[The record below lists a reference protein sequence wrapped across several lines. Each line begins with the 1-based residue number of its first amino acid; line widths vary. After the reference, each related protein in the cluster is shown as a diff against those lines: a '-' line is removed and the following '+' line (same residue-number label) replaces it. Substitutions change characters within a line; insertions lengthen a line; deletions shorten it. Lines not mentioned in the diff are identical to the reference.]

1 MKKTI
6 GQIGKLIEVKKDASF
21 DDTLITGIC
30 FDTRQIKKGDLFIPF
45 VGDTRDGH
53 TFVKQ
58 AIELGAAAAF
68 WQKDVPHPPTDFPI
82 MIVEDTLLALQELSK
97 QYLAEVKP
105 TVIAITGSNGK
116 TTTKDIASATIRSKY
131 RVHATKGNFNNHIGL
146 PYTILTMPEDTEVAI
161 LEMGM
166 NHRYEIEKLSLIAEP
181 DMAIITNIG
190 EAHIEYLGSRDEIA
204 KAKLEITA
212 GLKENGLLIYPNEEA
227 LIQKHLDKKRGYQT
241 ATFGR
246 EQTAS
251 IYPLSIDT
259 KSDGT
264 SFTTNWA
271 ADVPVFV
278 PIIGE
283 HNVYNT
289 MAVMLAAKALN
300 ISTLEVQA
308 ALKSMERSKSRLEW
322 LTAPNGTKIL
332 NDAYNSSPT
341 ALKAVLNT
349 FMHMDSEGKA
359 KKILVADMLELGEDS
374 ECFHRESGEI
384 LQKGSIDSVF
394 AYGEA
399 MSAFCEACA
408 SQIGQEKIH
417 YFKTKEA
424 LQEAILADVDGNEWL
439 LVKGSYG
446 MGLKDIVEKLM
457 IG

>member
-6 GQIGKLIEVKKDASF
+6 GQIAKLIAVENDAAF

-82 MIVEDTLLALQELSK
+82 MIVDDTLLALQELAK
-97 QYLAEVKP
+97 AYLTEVKP
-105 TVIAITGSNGK
+105 TVLAITGSNGK
-116 TTTKDIASATIRSKY
+116 TTTKDIANAIFSSKY

-146 PYTILTMPEDTEVAI
+146 PYTILTMPEETEVAI

-166 NHRYEIEKLSLIAEP
+166 NHRHEIEKLSLIAQP
-181 DMAIITNIG
+181 DVAIITNIG

-212 GLKENGLLIYPNEEA
+212 GLKENGMLIYPNEEV
-227 LIQKHLDKKRGYQT
+227 LIDKYLNAAEAFKT

-246 EQTAS
+246 EKTAT
-251 IYPLSIDT
+251 IYPLTIDT
-259 KSDGT
+259 KPDGT
-264 SFTTNWA
+264 SFTTNFA
-271 ADVPVFV
+271 SDTPIFV

-283 HNVYNT
+283 HNVFNT
-289 MAVMLAAKALN
+289 MAVILAAKTLA
-300 ISTLEVQA
+300 ISSEEVQA
-308 ALKSMERSKSRLEW
+308 ALSTMERSKSRLEW
-322 LTAPNGTKIL
+322 LAAPNGTKIL

-341 ALKAVLNT
+341 ALNAVLNT
-349 FMHMDSEGKA
+349 FMHMDSEGKP
-359 KKILVADMLELGEDS
+359 KKILVADMLELGDDS
-374 ECFHRESGEI
+374 ERFHRESGAI
-384 LQKGSIDSVF
+384 LQGSIDAVF
-394 AYGEA
+394 AYGDA
-399 MSAFCEACA
+399 MSAFCEAA
-408 SQIGQEKIH
+408 AKQIGQEKIH

-424 LQEAILADVDGNEWL
+424 LQEAVLENLDGSEWL

>member
-6 GQIGKLIEVKKDASF
+6 GQIAKLITIQYDEAFS
-21 DDTLITGIC
+21 DTLITGIC

-68 WQKDVPHPPTDFPI
+68 WQKDVPHPPTDFPV
-82 MIVEDTLLALQELSK
+82 MIVDDTLSALQNLAKE
-97 QYLAEVKP
+97 YLAEVRP
-105 TVIAITGSNGK
+105 TVLAITGSNGK
-116 TTTKDIASATIRSKY
+116 TTTKDIANAIFSSKY
-131 RVHATKGNFNNHIGL
+131 KVHATKGNFNNHIGL
-146 PYTILTMPEDTEVAI
+146 PYTILTMPEETEVAI

-166 NHRYEIEKLSLIAEP
+166 NHRREIEKLSLIAEP
-181 DMAIITNIG
+181 DIAIITNVG
-190 EAHIEYLGSRDEIA
+190 EAHIEYLGSRDEIC

-212 GLKENGLLIYPNEEA
+212 GLKENGMLIYPNEEA
-227 LIQKHLDKKRGYQT
+227 LIDKYLDGAKGFKT

-246 EQTAS
+246 EKNAT
-251 IYPLSIDT
+251 IYPLTIDT
-259 KSDGT
+259 KKDGT
-264 SFTTNWA
+264 SFTTNVA
-271 ADVPVFV
+271 SDTPIFV

-283 HNVYNT
+283 HNVFNT
-289 MAVMLAAKALN
+289 MAVILAAQALE
-300 ISTLEVQA
+300 ISSEDVRA
-308 ALKSMERSKSRLEW
+308 ALSTMERSKSRLEW
-322 LTAPNGTKIL
+322 LQAPNGTMIL

-341 ALKAVLNT
+341 ALQAVLNT

-359 KKILVADMLELGEDS
+359 KKILVADMLELGDDKER
-374 ECFHRESGEI
+374 FHRESGAI
-384 LQKGSIDSVF
+384 LQESIDAVF

-399 MSAFCEACA
+399 MAVFCEAA
-408 SQIGQEKIH
+408 AKQIGQEKIH
-417 YFKTKEA
+417 YFQTKEA
-424 LQEAILADVDGNEWL
+424 LQKAVIQNLDGSEWL